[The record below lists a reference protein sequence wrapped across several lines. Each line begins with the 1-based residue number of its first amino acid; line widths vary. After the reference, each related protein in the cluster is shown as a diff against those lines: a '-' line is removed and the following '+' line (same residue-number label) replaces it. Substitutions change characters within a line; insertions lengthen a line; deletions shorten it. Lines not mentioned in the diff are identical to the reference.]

1 MKALN
6 VQNVG
11 KARQS
16 GFTIIELVVVILLL
30 GILTATALPRFID
43 VSDEAHVAV
52 VDALEGGLVTAHA
65 LFRAEFIAQGSN
77 DVGVGEVGAFSTLT
91 ASAGTGYP
99 TVTSAADCVTNYN
112 GILQGGRPEIIAGA
126 GTPASVGAI
135 GIDVSAVAPTTG
147 SIDVVAFVTGTTVAD
162 NGCAY
167 VYVADVPVRT
177 DITGAKVVTMSNN
190 GIVGRTTR

>member
-6 VQNVG
+6 VQKMG

-52 VDALEGGLVTAHA
+52 VDAIEGGLVTAHA
-65 LFRAEFIAQGSN
+65 LFHAEFIAQGGTN
-77 DVGVGEVGAFSTLT
+77 TTVGNFGTS
-91 ASAGTGYP
+91 ASSGSGYP
-99 TVTSAADCVTNYN
+99 IMESIANCTSAYT
-112 GILQGGRPEIIAGA
+112 GTLQGGYPAIIDGT

-135 GIDVSAVAPTTG
+135 AVDVSSLTG
-147 SIDVVAFVTGTTVAD
+147 IATADVVSYLTGAD
-162 NGCAY
+162 SSDWGCAY
-167 VYVADVPVRT
+167 VYVADVVDNT
-177 DITGAKVVTMSNN
+177 DITGAKVVTMTSDGN
-190 GIVGRTTR
+190 VARTTR